1 MTTPTKSAK
10 KTAPQ
15 KPIAKKAPQAIAR
28 KSAQPASSANERMIR
43 SALGSAKNPGEQR
56 ALLAVI
62 ERSSEIMAKTV
73 EIMAQTNKITAE
85 LTKVLQLKRGLTSLQ
100 ASGQGI
106 R

>member
-28 KSAQPASSANERMIR
+28 KSAQPASTTNERMIR
-43 SALGSAKNPGEQR
+43 SALGSAKNPGDQT
-56 ALLAVI
+56 AILAVVQ
-62 ERSSEIMAKTV
+62 RSSEIL
-73 EIMAQTNKITAE
+73 AQTVAVMGETNQIMAE
-85 LTKVLQLKRGLTSLQ
+85 LTRVLQLKRGLISLQ
-100 ASGQGI
+100 ASGHGI